1 VSEQGREYLEKC
13 AKIYTNDAHLS
24 KTRIFKVLQSLAT
37 NYQLAVTT
45 PVDTPSPLSF
55 SDDDNRV
62 GERRKRSNSIISIQ
76 SDGSRSL
83 NGFKRMMDTIIEKAK
98 KSPPPKQT
106 RHLNQDAYFNSN
118 DNTCNMQQKQSTLLN
133 DPFASSFNSIGSTRP
148 EDMFITSLSHG
159 IGKTSAA
166 AAATN
171 SLSSSSSS
179 PASSTPMYDDN
190 KASDSPL
197 DFDMLMS
204 ESQQPPSQ
212 PQQQSFV
219 DNDLDKM
226 LETLPLPYQQY
237 DMASLTSEIPL
248 WDLPS
253 GVTWNDWE
261 VFLKASPTTFP

>member
-1 VSEQGREYLEKC
+1 VSKQGREYLEKC

-45 PVDTPSPLSF
+45 TVDTPSPPSF
-55 SDDDNRV
+55 SDDDKRA
-62 GERRKRSNSIISIQ
+62 GERRKRSNPIISIQ
-76 SDGSRSL
+76 SDGL
-83 NGFKRMMDTIIEKAK
+83 NGFKRMMDNIIEKAK

-133 DPFASSFNSIGSTRP
+133 DPFNSIGSTRP

-166 AAATN
+166 AAAAATN

-190 KASDSPL
+190 KTNDTPL

-204 ESQQPPSQ
+204 EPQQPP
-212 PQQQSFV
+212 QQQRFV

-248 WDLPS
+248 WELPS

-261 VFLKASPTTFP
+261 AFLKANPTTFP